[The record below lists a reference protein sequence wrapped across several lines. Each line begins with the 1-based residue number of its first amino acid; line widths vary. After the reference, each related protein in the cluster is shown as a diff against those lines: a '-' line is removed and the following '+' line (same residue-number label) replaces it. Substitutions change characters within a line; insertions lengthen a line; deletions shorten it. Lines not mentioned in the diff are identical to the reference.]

1 MTENTLSEQLRL
13 LATNNMQRSKSAR
26 LREVLD
32 DVEWALAAGVSKSL
46 IIEQLAKNNLPFTLT
61 TFNTTLQRLRKKR
74 AISSIKSSATSAVM
88 QPDVDSLF
96 DQSELDTVISDSHN
110 PVALDNI
117 LGSKP
122 DLAAL
127 AKLAKRIKK

>member
-46 IIEQLAKNNLPFTLT
+46 IIEQLAKNNLHFTLT

-88 QPDVDSLF
+88 QSDVDSLF

-127 AKLAKRIKK
+127 AKLAKRTKK

>member
-46 IIEQLAKNNLPFTLT
+46 IIE
-61 TFNTTLQRLRKKR
+61 
-74 AISSIKSSATSAVM
+74 
-88 QPDVDSLF
+88 
-96 DQSELDTVISDSHN
+96 
-110 PVALDNI
+110 
-117 LGSKP
+117 
-122 DLAAL
+122 
-127 AKLAKRIKK
+127 